1 MLMDLK
7 QKLKGYVDLTR
18 AHFAPVWPL
27 LFLTGLM
34 LAFKDYNYFSWS
46 LLIRVALIGL
56 FGFEAGMVL
65 NDIVD
70 HDLDKLD
77 TNDMKSTNYW
87 RPFKERPIPSG
98 IISLKEAIGVYL
110 LFLIITIL
118 LIATLPFPNSIILYG
133 FLAYGHG
140 MEAFYQIKKRDQKY
154 PIAQMLGRTDLTF
167 FPIAGYL
174 CYGFLDPTLILYIL
188 FLYPFALAHLGVND
202 LVDIENDD
210 AKDLKTITVLY
221 GIKGNIQWNLAFT
234 LIHLVTASVFFI
246 FEVGFPGIIGFFI
259 ASILLLAA
267 NFLMLREKTA
277 EMGIKVLPMYHATLL
292 VYILAILIDSFI
304 AL

>member
-1 MLMDLK
+1 MGCK
-7 QKLKGYVDLTR
+7 KKVKGYIDLTR
-18 AHFAPVWPL
+18 AHFAPIWPL

-46 LLIRVALIGL
+46 LLTRVALIGL

-77 TNDMKSTNYW
+77 TTDVKSTNYW

-98 IISLKEAIGVYL
+98 IISLKEAVSVYL
-110 LFLIITIL
+110 IFLFITIG
-118 LIATLPFPNSIILYG
+118 LIATLPFPNSLILYG
-133 FLAYGHG
+133 FLVYGHG
-140 MEAFYQIKKRDQKY
+140 MEAFYQIKKRNQKY
-154 PIAQMLGRTDLTF
+154 PIAQLLGRTDLTL

-174 CYGFLDPTLILYIL
+174 CYGFFDLSLIFYVL

-202 LVDIENDD
+202 LLDLENDK
-210 AKDLKTITVLY
+210 AKGLKTITVLY
-221 GIKGNIQWNLAFT
+221 GIEGNIKWNLGFT

-246 FEVGFPGIIGFFI
+246 FEIGFPGIIGFII
-259 ASILLLAA
+259 ATILLLTA
-267 NFLMLREKTA
+267 NFLMVREKST
-277 EMGIKVLPMYHATLL
+277 EIGIKVLPIYHATLL
-292 VYILAILIDSFI
+292 VYILSILIGSF
-304 AL
+304 LVL